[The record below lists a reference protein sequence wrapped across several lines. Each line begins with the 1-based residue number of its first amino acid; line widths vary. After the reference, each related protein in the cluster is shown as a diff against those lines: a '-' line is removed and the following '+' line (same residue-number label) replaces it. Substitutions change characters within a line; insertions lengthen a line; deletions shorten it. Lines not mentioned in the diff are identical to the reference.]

1 MEAMERTG
9 APHSSVSVG
18 CLMSRVRGEYSEMP
32 GLRLTLPQAQR
43 LFGLESAACAV
54 IFESLTRD
62 NFLCRGR
69 DGRFCVAGPF
79 VQS

>member
-1 MEAMERTG
+1 MESKA
-9 APHSSVSVG
+9 APHSSRSDG
-18 CLMSRVRGEYSEMP
+18 CLMSRVRGEYAEMP

-54 IFESLTRD
+54 IFENLTRD

-69 DGRFCVAGPF
+69 DGRFCVARSF
-79 VQS
+79 VPL